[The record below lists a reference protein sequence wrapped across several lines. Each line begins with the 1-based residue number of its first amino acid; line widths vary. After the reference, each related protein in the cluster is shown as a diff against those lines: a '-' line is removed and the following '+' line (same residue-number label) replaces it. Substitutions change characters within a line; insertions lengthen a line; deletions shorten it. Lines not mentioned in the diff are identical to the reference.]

1 MKGQVEIAVV
11 GIMIAL
17 VLLVPSILVFG
28 VSPRQDLDEQIMD
41 IEPFMESTALSSTI
55 RKSYIN
61 TVHRNSI
68 EMAFSEILEEPLEYV
83 DLEDFKEQMENRT
96 AEIAAERILGV
107 YGEEEC
113 HVSANPEFEVNIGI
127 EECGLEAEFI
137 NVGGGPMEVSCEGDS
152 AEYTKHVSLDNQI
165 NMEELVSFQLVEAIE
180 HIREDEGFMEF
191 TSSEKFDFYELESE
205 YETFFKEETCLG
217 DVEVIIDYFDE
228 DRIIL
233 NVFKP
238 GESLFGDEGFVRNMV
253 TVMVDTEGDIVE
265 FKGDLEDI
273 EYILTEYDE
282 RTHEEDE
289 EFFEEFDEEYE
300 EDEEVEEVTED
311 QEIDI
316 IVVDPG
322 HGGKDPGA
330 TGFGITEADK
340 VLEMSVEH
348 IAPRLEEEGYDVILT
363 RNTDEFIS
371 IYDRSYMAY
380 KNDADLFISVHLNGY
395 DDPSAEGS
403 ETLYPAGSS
412 PHFAETIHSN
422 IMEYIEVPDRGIKP
436 RDNLGVL
443 NRCNQYGIDAV
454 LIEPAFITNPGEN
467 ELVRQESFHEAVA
480 EGVVDGVKDYDQSN

>member
-41 IEPFMESTALSSTI
+41 IEPFMESTALSSAI
-55 RKSYIN
+55 RKSYID

-68 EMAFSEILEEPLEYV
+68 EIAFSEILEEPFEYV
-83 DLEDFKEQMENRT
+83 DSEEFKEQMENRT
-96 AEIAAERILGV
+96 AEVAAERILGV
-107 YGEEEC
+107 YGEDEC
-113 HVSANPEFEVNIGI
+113 QVSANPDYEVNIKGF
-127 EECGLEAEFI
+127 EDECVLEAEFM

-152 AEYTKHVSLDNQI
+152 AEYKKYVSLDNQI
-165 NMEELVSFQLVEAIE
+165 MMKDFVSFQLVEAVE
-180 HIREDEGFMEF
+180 HIRKDDDFLEF
-191 TSSEKFDFYELESE
+191 IESEEFDFYELESS
-205 YETFFKEETCLG
+205 YKDFFEEETCLG
-217 DVEVIIDYFDE
+217 DVELIIDYFDE
-228 DRIIL
+228 ERIVL

-238 GESLFGDEGFVRNMV
+238 GDSLFGDEGFVRNMV
-253 TVMVDTEGDIVE
+253 TVMVDFEGNIVE
-265 FKGDLEDI
+265 FEGEMEDI
-273 EYILTEYDE
+273 EYLKAEYDE
-282 RTHEEDE
+282 RTYDDEE
-289 EFFEEFDEEYE
+289 EFFEEVDDEEE
-300 EDEEVEEVTED
+300 VDEDLD
-311 QEIDI
+311 IDT

-371 IYDRSYMAY
+371 IYDRSYIAY

-403 ETLYPAGSS
+403 ETLYPVGAS
-412 PHFAETIHSN
+412 PEFADVIHSN
-422 IMEYIEVPDRGIKP
+422 IMERIDVSDRGLKP
-436 RDNLGVL
+436 RDNVGVL

-454 LIEPAFITNPGEN
+454 LLEPAFITNPGEN

-480 EGVVDGVKDYDQSN
+480 EGVVNGVKEYDERH